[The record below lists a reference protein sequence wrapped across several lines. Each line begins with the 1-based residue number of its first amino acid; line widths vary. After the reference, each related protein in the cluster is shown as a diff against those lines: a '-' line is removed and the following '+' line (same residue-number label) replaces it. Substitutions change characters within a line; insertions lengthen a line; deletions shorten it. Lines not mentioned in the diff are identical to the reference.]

1 MNKIVVIGAGPAGAV
16 ASSYLVKQGF
26 EVIVLEKEGFPRFVI
41 GESLLPKCME
51 SLEEA
56 GLLPPLLEKGYQK
69 KMGASYYNREN
80 QTCSFLFSQQFSKS
94 WDWTWNIQ
102 RIHFDQD
109 LVDAAKVNGVQF
121 LFDSTVTAVEINGE
135 HRTVTYEQSGEKKTI
150 EASFIVDASG
160 YGRVLPK
167 LLDLEKPSVQKPRGA
182 VFAHFVDQKRTGR
195 EGDDILIY
203 PFDDKNSWIWVIPFS
218 DGTASVG
225 LVSETEETKAFAADD
240 YKAYLNFVRNF
251 ELLNGRFAEAEYRRE
266 PTMILG
272 YSVGV
277 KQMYGEGY
285 VLCGNSTEFL
295 DPVFS
300 SGVTLATVSGLLA
313 AKLVEKELNGESVD
327 WQTAYEDEMKYGIEV
342 FRSYVN
348 GWYNG
353 ELQTIF
359 FNPKINPEIKKKICS
374 VLAGHVWDNANPFV
388 KKHRTIL
395 STLAKVINIENKA
408 VNVAED
414 YKE

>member
-1 MNKIVVIGAGPAGAV
+1 MKKIVVIGAGPAGAV
-16 ASSYLVKQGF
+16 ASGYLVKQGF

-56 GLLPPLLEKGYQK
+56 GLMPPLLEKGYQK

-80 QTCSFLFSQQFSKS
+80 QSCTFLFSQQFSKS
-94 WDWTWNIQ
+94 WDWTWNVQ
-102 RIHFDQD
+102 RMNFDQD
-109 LVDAAKVNGVQF
+109 LVDAAKTNGVQF
-121 LFDSTVTAVEINGE
+121 LFGSTVTSVEIDGDY
-135 HRTVTYEQSGEKKTI
+135 RSVTYEQSGEKKTV
-150 EASFIVDASG
+150 EASFIIDASG

-167 LLDLEKPSVQKPRGA
+167 LFDLEKSSAQKPRGA

-195 EGDDILIY
+195 EGDDIFIY

-225 LVSETEETKAFAADD
+225 LVSETEETKAFAADN
-240 YKAYLNFVRNF
+240 YEEYLNFVRSF
-251 ELLNGRFAEAEYRRE
+251 ELLKGRFTEAEYKRD

-327 WQTAYEDEMKYGIEV
+327 WKTAYEDEMQYGIEV

-359 FNPKINPEIKKKICS
+359 FNPKINAEIKKKICS
-374 VLAGHVWDNANPFV
+374 VLAGHVWDLTNPFV

-395 STLAKVINIENKA
+395 STLANVINIENKA
-408 VNVAED
+408 VNVAE
-414 YKE
+414 E

>member
-1 MNKIVVIGAGPAGAV
+1 MDKIVVIGAGPAGVV
-16 ASSYLVKQGF
+16 ASSYLAKQGF
-26 EVIVLEKEGFPRFVI
+26 EVVVLEKEGFPRFVI
-41 GESLLPKCME
+41 GESLLPRCMD

-56 GLLPPLLEKGYQK
+56 GLMPSLLEKGYQK
-69 KMGASYYNREN
+69 KMGASYYNRKN

-94 WDWTWNIQ
+94 WDWTWNVQ

-109 LVDAAKVNGVQF
+109 LVDAAKANGVQF
-121 LFDSTVTAVEINGE
+121 IFGSTVTVVAIDGE
-135 HRTVTYEQSGEKKTI
+135 RRSVTYGRGGEEKTV
-150 EASFIVDASG
+150 EAAFVMDASG
-160 YGRVLPK
+160 YGRVLPR
-167 LLDLEKPSVQKPRGA
+167 LLDLEKPSTQKPRGA

-195 EGDDILIY
+195 EGDDIFIY

-240 YKAYLNFVRNF
+240 FKAYLDFVRSF
-251 ELLNGRFAEAEYRRE
+251 ELLDGRFTDAAYQRD
-266 PTMILG
+266 PAMILG

-277 KQMYGEGY
+277 KQMYGKGY

-327 WQTAYEDEMKYGIEV
+327 WQTAYEDEMQHGIEV

-359 FNPKINPEIKKKICS
+359 FNPKINSEIKKKICS

-388 KKHRTIL
+388 RKHRTIL
-395 STLAKVINIENKA
+395 STLAKVIEIENKA
-408 VNVAED
+408 ADIAE
-414 YKE
+414 K

>member
-1 MNKIVVIGAGPAGAV
+1 MNKVVVIGAGPAGVV

-26 EVIVLEKEGFPRFVI
+26 EVVVLEKEGFPRFVI
-41 GESLLPKCME
+41 GESLLPRCMD

-56 GLLPPLLEKGYQK
+56 GLMPSLLEKGYQK

-94 WDWTWNIQ
+94 WDWTWNVQ

-109 LVDAAKVNGVQF
+109 LVDAAKANGVQF
-121 LFDSTVTAVEINGE
+121 IFGSTVTAVTIEGE
-135 HRTVTYEQSGEKKTI
+135 YRSVTYEQGGEEKTV
-150 EASFIVDASG
+150 EAAFVIDASG
-160 YGRVLPK
+160 YGRVLPR
-167 LLDLEKPSVQKPRGA
+167 LLDLEKPSTQKPRGA
-182 VFAHFVDQKRTGR
+182 VFAHFVDQKRKGR
-195 EGDDILIY
+195 EGDDIFIY

-225 LVSETEETKAFAADD
+225 LVSETEETKALAEDD
-240 YKAYLNFVRNF
+240 FKAYLDFVRSF
-251 ELLNGRFAEAEYRRE
+251 ELLDGRFTDAAYQRD
-266 PTMILG
+266 PSVILG

-327 WQTAYEDEMKYGIEV
+327 WQTAYEDEMQYGIEV

-374 VLAGHVWDNANPFV
+374 VLAGHVWDNSNPFV
-388 KKHRTIL
+388 RKHRTIL
-395 STLAKVINIENKA
+395 STLAEVIKIERKIPKVQ
-408 VNVAED
+408 
-414 YKE
+414 